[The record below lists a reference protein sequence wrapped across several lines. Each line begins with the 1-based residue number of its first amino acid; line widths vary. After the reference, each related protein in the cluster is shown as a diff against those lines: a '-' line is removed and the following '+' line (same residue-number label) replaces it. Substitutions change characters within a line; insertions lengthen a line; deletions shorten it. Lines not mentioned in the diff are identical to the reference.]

1 MFQPRSPKK
10 GVRRATAV
18 LAMTTAVLVMTSG
31 VAAADTSQAT
41 AQAVQIDLLGETI
54 VDSGT
59 VSASNDGTGETVTGD
74 NTPGLSL
81 LDGQD
86 LLAAGVLAQDATAED
101 DGTSAAC
108 AGAIGPGG
116 IIAIGPDR
124 DCTDTIGTVDGVVI
138 DLDDLDLG
146 DDLLDLGDILDLG
159 GLLDLD
165 GLVDLGLITADA
177 IYAECTADSD
187 GTVTGD
193 STLVSATLG
202 GLLGD
207 DDLPEDPDANTE
219 IDLDLGGIVEL
230 EPLIRLVLNEQTS
243 TGDGQISVTALHLT
257 VLGDVGEDPLLD
269 LRIGT
274 VTCGPNAATP
284 AIPAIPAEGMPIA
297 AGGFALALIGGVAYL
312 AIRNRRSS
320 GGPAAG

>member
-1 MFQPRSPKK
+1 
-10 GVRRATAV
+10 
-18 LAMTTAVLVMTSG
+18 MTTAVLVMTSG

-41 AQAVQIDLLGETI
+41 AQAVQIDLLGETL

-59 VSASNDGTGETVTGD
+59 VSASNDGSGEVVTGD
-74 NTPGLSL
+74 NTPGLEL
-81 LDGQD
+81 LGTQD

-108 AGAIGPGG
+108 AGTVGPGG
-116 IIAIGPDR
+116 VIAIGPDR
-124 DCTDTIGTVDGVVI
+124 DCTDTIGTTDGVVI

-146 DDLLDLGDILDLG
+146 DDLLGLGDILDLND
-159 GLLDLD
+159 LLDLGLD
-165 GLVDLGLITADA
+165 GLLGGGDDLLDLGLITADA

-187 GTVTGD
+187 GTTTGD
-193 STLVSATLG
+193 STLVSASLS

-207 DDLPEDPDANTE
+207 DDLPSDPDANTE
-219 IDLDLGGIVEL
+219 IDLDLAGIVEL
-230 EPLIRLVLNEQTS
+230 DPLIRLVLNEQTS
-243 TGDGQISVTALHLT
+243 TGDGQITVTALHLT

-274 VTCGPNAATP
+274 VTCGPNAAVP
-284 AIPAIPAEGMPIA
+284 PIPAIPAEGMPIA
-297 AGGFALALIGGVAYL
+297 AGGFALAIFGGVAWL
-312 AIRNRRSS
+312 AVRNRRST